1 MAYSLTLTKGQA
13 QATPYFWIWQTAGTK
28 TRVGKYINSSM
39 IWFEGADDTAVLRK
53 INAHEAERAALGK
66 SAH

>member
-1 MAYSLTLTKGQA
+1 MAYPLTLTKAQA
-13 QATPYFWIWQTAGTK
+13 QATPYFWLWTIAGAK
-28 TRVGKYINSSM
+28 TRVGKYIGSSM

-66 SAH
+66 PSH

>member
-1 MAYSLTLTKGQA
+1 MAYPLALSKAQA
-13 QATPYFWIWQTAGTK
+13 QATPYFWIWQTAGSK
-28 TRVGKYINSSM
+28 TRVGKYIGSTT

-66 SAH
+66 SSH

>member
-1 MAYSLTLTKGQA
+1 LTLTKAQA
-13 QATPYFWIWQTAGTK
+13 QATPYFWIWATSASK
-28 TRVGKYINSSM
+28 TRVGKYIGSSM

-66 SAH
+66 TSH

>member
-1 MAYSLTLTKGQA
+1 MAYPLSLTKAQA
-13 QATPYFWIWQTAGTK
+13 QATPYFWLWASAGAK
-28 TRVGKYINSSM
+28 TRVGKYIGSSM

-66 SAH
+66 SSH